1 MQVTLTDEQVL
12 ELGALVAASL
22 GEMSHEIAATDNSR
36 YREGL
41 VARRRLL
48 EEAAE
53 ALRRQASG
61 SQEEHRRP
69 PVQRPSQMVW
79 TAEITFTE
87 DEDRTR
93 ADAHMRAA
101 EREWHG
107 WGRSRR
113 NPTDPD
119 VPIVGEEL
127 AAGRALESLADQL
140 VEAAAFGVAMYEGH
154 PVRLHV

>member
-12 ELGALVAASL
+12 ELGALVAESL
-22 GEMSHEIAATDNSR
+22 GDMSHEIAATDNSR
-36 YREGL
+36 YRARL
-41 VARRRLL
+41 VARRQLL

-53 ALRRQASG
+53 ALRRHGGA
-61 SQEEHRRP
+61 SQEVHRRP
-69 PVQRPSQMVW
+69 PAHRSSQTVW

-101 EREWHG
+101 DRDWHG

-113 NPTDPD
+113 NPSDPD
-119 VPIVGEEL
+119 VPVVGEEL
-127 AAGRALESLADQL
+127 AAGRALESLSDQL
-140 VEAAAFGVAMYEGH
+140 VEAAAFGVAEFEGH